1 MTLIKSKIS
10 NTMKTIIS
18 LITLFLLLSH
28 IVSSENSLD
37 DLSGKWKTAEGHMII
52 ISKTGNS
59 YTGVLEG
66 TDNIVLKDIMYTQG
80 KWKGTIQKGE
90 EQKSADCEIVL
101 NGTQL
106 IIVVTKYIFSKTLV
120 WTKK

>member
-1 MTLIKSKIS
+1 M
-10 NTMKTIIS
+10 
-18 LITLFLLLSH
+18 
-28 IVSSENSLD
+28 
-37 DLSGKWKTAEGHMII
+37 
-52 ISKTGNS
+52 SKTDN
-59 YTGVLEG
+59 YETGVLEG
-66 TDNIVLKDIMYTQG
+66 TDNIVLKDIKYTQG